1 MSSKLLSNATEVD
14 LSGLVPPEAVTV
26 LLRVTIAPPNGGI
39 LIYVGP
45 DYEMPIV
52 ANGPVWEGHV
62 DCQPHV
68 IYIQPVGDP
77 APAWRIDHVGP
88 ESEYRVAAAS

>member
-1 MSSKLLSNATEVD
+1 
-14 LSGLVPPEAVTV
+14 
-26 LLRVTIAPPNGGI
+26 
-39 LIYVGP
+39 
-45 DYEMPIV
+45 MPIV

-62 DCQPHV
+62 DCQPPV